1 MLWISLVALF
11 GFLGCYFVV
20 QKCRGCYLTRV
31 HRRRRS
37 YRDTLPTREEII
49 REYIDNLPTREE
61 AIPLRHM
68 YPNQPD
74 NRPLPSPPLSLR
86 SQEGASPNPQRQPG
100 SSTSQ
105 QGASSTS
112 QYQTD
117 SKSFQQGTK
126 TIGLDTIGEAQQRQR
141 QGKTKQRITDPFS
154 LPP

>member
-1 MLWISLVALF
+1 MEDFRNKLKAMETAYKLSQQTSWFTMLWISLVALF

-105 QGASSTS
+105 QGAFSTS

-117 SKSFQQGTK
+117 SKSFQ
-126 TIGLDTIGEAQQRQR
+126 
-141 QGKTKQRITDPFS
+141 
-154 LPP
+154 